1 MISSLKYYIISLNLK
16 IDFTFIDYSIKKLF
30 GFMIGNIVMIK
41 DLTKGKPLKLILLF
55 ALPILLGNIFQQLF
69 HISDILIVGRLL
81 GVKSLA
87 ALGASAPIFFMFL
100 IVAFGFTGGLTVI
113 TAQRFGAKDIKGV
126 KSSFFHSLVASFVF
140 SVIIS
145 FCVIFFLK
153 DILTIMNVPQELMDD
168 AYKFT
173 FVLGLAMSI
182 IILYNLLSGVI
193 RALGD
198 SKTPLYFLIGSSLL
212 NIVFN
217 FIFIKF
223 FVWGVQGSAMG
234 TLCSVSFS
242 ALACIVY
249 IYAKYP
255 ILKLKLKDCQYSAK
269 VMKVHLR
276 VAIPMA
282 LQFSILSIGLLVVQ
296 SLCNSFGTE
305 VIAGF
310 TAAMRI
316 EQVSTQPL
324 LALGVA
330 FATYSAQNFGA
341 ILIKRIRQGV
351 RQCLIVG
358 LILSIMISLIVRF
371 YGIDMISFFIENE
384 DRNIIQIGQNYLLLS
399 SYFYFFLL
407 CIFIVKNAIQ
417 GMGKTF
423 VPVLSSVVELVA
435 RIVVALYLSEKI
447 GYMGV
452 FWSGPIAWFLG
463 ALTVVIGYF
472 VIISRLNPIFLR
484 RSYLL
489 KWPMSNK
496 KNRG

>member
-1 MISSLKYYIISLNLK
+1 
-16 IDFTFIDYSIKKLF
+16 
-30 GFMIGNIVMIK
+30 MIK
-41 DLTKGKPLKLILLF
+41 DLTKGSPLKLISWF

-126 KSSFFHSLVASFVF
+126 KSSFFHSLIASVLF
-140 SVIIS
+140 SAVIS
-145 FCVIFFLK
+145 FCVIFFLR
-153 DILTIMNVPQELMDD
+153 DILAIMNVPQELMED

-173 FVLGLAMSI
+173 FILGLAMSI
-182 IILYNLLSGVI
+182 IILYNLLSGAI

-198 SKTPLYFLIGSSLL
+198 SKTPLYFLIGSSVL

-223 FVWGVQGSAMG
+223 FGWGVQGSAMG

-242 ALACIVY
+242 ALACIIF

-255 ILKLKLKDCQYSAK
+255 ILKLKLKDCRYSKK
-269 VMKVHLR
+269 VMKEHLQ

-296 SLCNSFGTE
+296 SLCNSFGTD

-316 EQVSTQPL
+316 EQISTQPL

-341 ILIKRIRQGV
+341 VLIKRIRQGV
-351 RQCLIVG
+351 RQCLFAG
-358 LILSIMISLIVRF
+358 FILSVAISIIVRF
-371 YGIDMISFFIENE
+371 YGINMISLFIENE
-384 DRNIIQIGQNYLLLS
+384 DKNIINIGQNYLLLS

-423 VPVLSSVVELVA
+423 VPVLSSVIELIA
-435 RIVVALYLSEKI
+435 RIIIAIYLSEKI

-452 FWSGPIAWFLG
+452 FWSGPIAWLSG
-463 ALTVVIGYF
+463 ALVIVAGYF
-472 VIISRLNPIFLR
+472 IIISRLDAKFLR
-484 RSYLL
+484 RIYML
-489 KWPMSNK
+489 KKS
-496 KNRG
+496 R

>member
-1 MISSLKYYIISLNLK
+1 
-16 IDFTFIDYSIKKLF
+16 
-30 GFMIGNIVMIK
+30 MIK
-41 DLTKGKPLKLILLF
+41 DLTRGTPLKLISLF

-81 GVKSLA
+81 GVKALA
-87 ALGASAPIFFMFL
+87 SLGASAPIFFMFL
-100 IVAFGFTGGLTVI
+100 LIAFGFTGGLTII

-126 KSSFFHSLVASFVF
+126 KASFFHSLIASAIF
-140 SVIIS
+140 SAIIS

-153 DILTIMNVPQELMDD
+153 DILIIMNVPKELMDD

-173 FVLGLAMSI
+173 YILGLSMSI
-182 IILYNLLSGVI
+182 IILYNLLSGAI

-198 SKTPLYFLIGSSLL
+198 SKTPLYFLISSSVL
-212 NIVFN
+212 NIAFN
-217 FIFIKF
+217 FMFIKF
-223 FVWGVQGSAMG
+223 FGWGVQGSAMG

-242 ALACIVY
+242 ALACILF

-255 ILKLKLKDCQYSAK
+255 MLKLKLKDCHYSHK
-269 VMKVHLR
+269 IMKEHLH

-296 SLCNSFGTE
+296 SLCNSFGTD

-316 EQVSTQPL
+316 EQISTQPL
-324 LALGVA
+324 LALGIA

-341 ILIKRIRQGV
+341 VLIKRIRQGV
-351 RQCLIVG
+351 RQCLFAG
-358 LILSIMISLIVRF
+358 LILSIIIGLTVRF
-371 YGIDMISFFIENE
+371 YGVNMISVFIE
-384 DRNIIQIGQNYLLLS
+384 DKDKNIINIGQNYLLLT

-407 CIFIVKNAIQ
+407 SIFIVRNAIQ

-423 VPVLSSVVELVA
+423 VPVLSTILELVA
-435 RIVVALYLSEKI
+435 RIFAAFYLAQKI

-452 FWSGPIAWFLG
+452 FWSGPIAWFCG
-463 ALTVVIGYF
+463 ASVAVIGYF
-472 VIISRLNPIFLR
+472 VILSQLNSKFLR
-484 RSYLL
+484 KVYLL
-489 KWPMSNK
+489 KNART
-496 KNRG
+496 NLV

>member
-1 MISSLKYYIISLNLK
+1 
-16 IDFTFIDYSIKKLF
+16 
-30 GFMIGNIVMIK
+30 MIK
-41 DLTKGKPLKLILLF
+41 DLTRGTPLKLISLF

-81 GVKSLA
+81 GVKALA

-100 IVAFGFTGGLTVI
+100 LIAFGFTGGLTII

-126 KSSFFHSLVASFVF
+126 KASFFHSLIASAIF
-140 SVIIS
+140 SATIS

-153 DILTIMNVPQELMDD
+153 DILIIMNVPNELMDD

-173 FVLGLAMSI
+173 YILGLSMSI
-182 IILYNLLSGVI
+182 IILYNLLSGAI

-198 SKTPLYFLIGSSLL
+198 SKTPLYFLIGSSVL
-212 NIVFN
+212 NIAFN
-217 FIFIKF
+217 FMFIKF
-223 FVWGVQGSAMG
+223 FGWGVQGSAMG
-234 TLCSVSFS
+234 TLCSVSLS
-242 ALACIVY
+242 ALACILF

-255 ILKLKLKDCQYSAK
+255 MLKLKLKDCHYSHK
-269 VMKVHLR
+269 IMKEHLH

-296 SLCNSFGTE
+296 SLCNSFGTD

-316 EQVSTQPL
+316 EQISTQPL
-324 LALGVA
+324 LALGIA

-341 ILIKRIRQGV
+341 VLIKRIRQGV
-351 RQCLIVG
+351 RQCLFAG
-358 LILSIMISLIVRF
+358 LILSIIIGLTVRF
-371 YGIDMISFFIENE
+371 YGVNMISVFIENE
-384 DRNIIQIGQNYLLLS
+384 DENIINIGQNYLLLT

-407 CIFIVKNAIQ
+407 SIFIVRNAIQ

-423 VPVLSSVVELVA
+423 VPVLSSILELVA
-435 RIVVALYLSEKI
+435 RIFAAFYLAQKI

-452 FWSGPIAWFLG
+452 FWSGPIAWFCG
-463 ALTVVIGYF
+463 ASVVVIGYF
-472 VIISRLNPIFLR
+472 VILSQLNSKFLR
-484 RSYLL
+484 KVYLL
-489 KWPMSNK
+489 KNART
-496 KNRG
+496 NLV

>member
-1 MISSLKYYIISLNLK
+1 
-16 IDFTFIDYSIKKLF
+16 
-30 GFMIGNIVMIK
+30 MIK
-41 DLTKGKPLKLILLF
+41 DLTKGSPLKLISWF
-55 ALPILLGNIFQQLF
+55 AFPILLGNIFQQLF

-100 IVAFGFTGGLTVI
+100 IIAFGFTGGLTVI

-126 KSSFFHSLVASFVF
+126 KSSFFHSLIASIIF
-140 SVIIS
+140 SAIIS
-145 FCVIFFLK
+145 FCVIFFLR
-153 DILTIMNVPQELMDD
+153 DILAIMNVPQELMED

-182 IILYNLLSGVI
+182 IILYNLLSGAI

-198 SKTPLYFLIGSSLL
+198 SKTPLYFLIGSSVL
-212 NIVFN
+212 NIAFN

-223 FVWGVQGSAMG
+223 FGWGVQGSAMG
-234 TLCSVSFS
+234 TLCSISLS
-242 ALACIVY
+242 ALACILF

-255 ILKLKLKDCQYSAK
+255 MLKLKLKDCHYSNK
-269 VMKVHLR
+269 IMKEHLR

-296 SLCNSFGTE
+296 SLCNSFGTDI
-305 VIAGF
+305 IAGF

-324 LALGVA
+324 LALGIA

-341 ILIKRIRQGV
+341 VLIKRIRQGV
-351 RQCLIVG
+351 RQCLFAG
-358 LILSIMISLIVRF
+358 FILSVAISIIVRF
-371 YGIDMISFFIENE
+371 YGINMISFFIENE
-384 DRNIIQIGQNYLLLS
+384 DKNIINIGQNYLLLS

-423 VPVLSSVVELVA
+423 VPVLSSVVELIA
-435 RIVVALYLSEKI
+435 RIIIAIFLSEKI

-452 FWSGPIAWFLG
+452 FWSGPIAWLLG

-472 VIISRLNPIFLR
+472 IIIARLDSKYLR
-484 RSYLL
+484 KIYLL
-489 KWPMSNK
+489 KKS
-496 KNRG
+496 R

>member
-1 MISSLKYYIISLNLK
+1 
-16 IDFTFIDYSIKKLF
+16 
-30 GFMIGNIVMIK
+30 MIK
-41 DLTKGKPLKLILLF
+41 DLTKGSPLKLITWF

-126 KSSFFHSLVASFVF
+126 KLSFFHSLIASIVF
-140 SVIIS
+140 SGIIS

-153 DILTIMNVPQELMDD
+153 DILVIMNVPQELMDD

-173 FVLGLAMSI
+173 YIMGLAMSI
-182 IILYNLLSGVI
+182 IVLYNLLSGAI

-198 SKTPLYFLIGSSLL
+198 SKTPLYFLIASSLL
-212 NIVFN
+212 NIAFN
-217 FIFIKF
+217 FMFIKF
-223 FVWGVQGSAMG
+223 FGWGVQGSAMG

-242 ALACIVY
+242 ALACIIF

-255 ILKLKLKDCQYSAK
+255 MLKLKLKDCCYSNK
-269 VMKVHLR
+269 IMKEHLL

-296 SLCNSFGTE
+296 SLCNSFGTN

-316 EQVSTQPL
+316 EQISTQPL
-324 LALGVA
+324 FALGIA

-341 ILIKRIRQGV
+341 VLIKRIRQGV
-351 RQCLIVG
+351 RQCLFSG
-358 LILSIMISLIVRF
+358 LILSIIIGVVVRF
-371 YGIDMISFFIENE
+371 YGVDMISLFIENE
-384 DRNIIQIGQNYLLLS
+384 DNVIINIGQRYLLLS
-399 SYFYFFLL
+399 SCFYFFLL

-423 VPVLSSVVELVA
+423 VPVLSSVVELIA
-435 RIVVALYLSEKI
+435 RIFVAIYLSEKI

-452 FWSGPIAWFLG
+452 FWSGPIAWVFG
-463 ALTVVIGYF
+463 ALILIIGYF
-472 VIISRLNPIFLR
+472 MIIARLNAKFLR
-484 RSYLL
+484 KIYMLQKSF
-489 KWPMSNK
+489 
-496 KNRG
+496 

>member
-1 MISSLKYYIISLNLK
+1 
-16 IDFTFIDYSIKKLF
+16 
-30 GFMIGNIVMIK
+30 MIK
-41 DLTKGKPLKLILLF
+41 DLTKGSPLKLITWF

-126 KSSFFHSLVASFVF
+126 KLSFFHSLIASIVF
-140 SVIIS
+140 SGIIS

-153 DILTIMNVPQELMDD
+153 DILVIMNVPQELMDD

-173 FVLGLAMSI
+173 YILGLAMSI
-182 IILYNLLSGVI
+182 IVLYNLLSGAI

-198 SKTPLYFLIGSSLL
+198 SKTPLYFLIASSLL
-212 NIVFN
+212 NIAFN
-217 FIFIKF
+217 FMFIKF
-223 FVWGVQGSAMG
+223 FGWGVQGSAMG

-242 ALACIVY
+242 ALACIIF

-255 ILKLKLKDCQYSAK
+255 MLRLKLKDCCYSNK
-269 VMKVHLR
+269 IMKEHLL

-296 SLCNSFGTE
+296 SLCNSFGTN

-316 EQVSTQPL
+316 EQISTQPL
-324 LALGVA
+324 FALGIA

-341 ILIKRIRQGV
+341 VLIKRIRQGV
-351 RQCLIVG
+351 RQCLFSG
-358 LILSIMISLIVRF
+358 LILSIIIGVVVRF
-371 YGIDMISFFIENE
+371 YGVDMISLFIENE
-384 DRNIIQIGQNYLLLS
+384 DNVIINIGQRYLLLS
-399 SYFYFFLL
+399 SCFYFFLL

-423 VPVLSSVVELVA
+423 VPVLSSVVELIA
-435 RIVVALYLSEKI
+435 RIFVAIYLSEKI

-452 FWSGPIAWFLG
+452 FWSGPIAWVFG
-463 ALTVVIGYF
+463 ALILIIGYF
-472 VIISRLNPIFLR
+472 MIIARLNTKFLR
-484 RSYLL
+484 KIYMLQKSF
-489 KWPMSNK
+489 
-496 KNRG
+496 

>member
-1 MISSLKYYIISLNLK
+1 
-16 IDFTFIDYSIKKLF
+16 
-30 GFMIGNIVMIK
+30 MIK
-41 DLTKGKPLKLILLF
+41 DLTKGNPLKLISWF

-126 KSSFFHSLVASFVF
+126 KSSFFHSLIASMIF
-140 SVIIS
+140 SAIIS

-153 DILTIMNVPQELMDD
+153 DILIIMNVPNELMDD

-173 FVLGLAMSI
+173 YILGLSMSI
-182 IILYNLLSGVI
+182 IILYNLLSGAI

-198 SKTPLYFLIGSSLL
+198 SKTPLYFLIGSSVL
-212 NIVFN
+212 NIAFN
-217 FIFIKF
+217 FMFIKF
-223 FVWGVQGSAMG
+223 FGWGVQGSAMG
-234 TLCSVSFS
+234 TLCSVSLS
-242 ALACIVY
+242 ALACILF

-255 ILKLKLKDCQYSAK
+255 MLKLKLKDCHYSHK
-269 VMKVHLR
+269 IMKEHLH

-296 SLCNSFGTE
+296 SLCNSFGTD

-324 LALGVA
+324 LALGIA

-341 ILIKRIRQGV
+341 VLIKRIRQGV
-351 RQCLIVG
+351 RQCLFAG
-358 LILSIMISLIVRF
+358 FILSVAISIIVRF
-371 YGIDMISFFIENE
+371 YGINMISFFIENE
-384 DRNIIQIGQNYLLLS
+384 DKNIINIGQNYLLLS

-423 VPVLSSVVELVA
+423 VPVLSSVVELIA
-435 RIVVALYLSEKI
+435 RIIIAIFLSEKI

-452 FWSGPIAWFLG
+452 FWSGPIAWLLG

-472 VIISRLNPIFLR
+472 IIIARLDSKYLR
-484 RSYLL
+484 KIYLL
-489 KWPMSNK
+489 KKS
-496 KNRG
+496 R

>member
-1 MISSLKYYIISLNLK
+1 
-16 IDFTFIDYSIKKLF
+16 
-30 GFMIGNIVMIK
+30 MIK
-41 DLTKGKPLKLILLF
+41 DLTKGSPLKLITWF

-126 KSSFFHSLVASFVF
+126 KLSFFHSLIASIVF
-140 SVIIS
+140 SGIIS

-153 DILTIMNVPQELMDD
+153 DILVIMNVPQELMDD

-173 FVLGLAMSI
+173 YILGLAMSI
-182 IILYNLLSGVI
+182 IVLYNLLSGAI

-198 SKTPLYFLIGSSLL
+198 SKTPLYFLIASSLL
-212 NIVFN
+212 NIAFN
-217 FIFIKF
+217 FMFIKF
-223 FVWGVQGSAMG
+223 FGWGVQGSAMG

-242 ALACIVY
+242 ALACIIF

-255 ILKLKLKDCQYSAK
+255 MLKLKLKDCCYSNK
-269 VMKVHLR
+269 IMKEHLL

-296 SLCNSFGTE
+296 SLCNSFGTN

-316 EQVSTQPL
+316 EQISTQPL
-324 LALGVA
+324 FALGIA

-341 ILIKRIRQGV
+341 VLIKRIRQGV
-351 RQCLIVG
+351 RQCLFSG
-358 LILSIMISLIVRF
+358 LILSIIIGVVVRF
-371 YGIDMISFFIENE
+371 YGVDMISLFIENE
-384 DRNIIQIGQNYLLLS
+384 DNVIINIGQRYLLLS
-399 SYFYFFLL
+399 SCFYFFLL

-423 VPVLSSVVELVA
+423 VPVLSSVVELISRIFVA
-435 RIVVALYLSEKI
+435 IYLSEKI

-452 FWSGPIAWFLG
+452 FWSGPIAWVFG
-463 ALTVVIGYF
+463 ALILIIGYF
-472 VIISRLNPIFLR
+472 MIIARLNTKFLR
-484 RSYLL
+484 KIYMLQKSF
-489 KWPMSNK
+489 
-496 KNRG
+496 

>member
-1 MISSLKYYIISLNLK
+1 
-16 IDFTFIDYSIKKLF
+16 
-30 GFMIGNIVMIK
+30 MIK
-41 DLTKGKPLKLILLF
+41 DLTKGNPLKLISWF

-126 KSSFFHSLVASFVF
+126 KSSFFHSLIASAIF
-140 SVIIS
+140 SAIIS

-153 DILTIMNVPQELMDD
+153 DILTIMNVPQELMED

-173 FVLGLAMSI
+173 FILGIAMTI
-182 IILYNLLSGVI
+182 IILYNLLSGAI

-217 FIFIKF
+217 FMFIKF
-223 FVWGVQGSAMG
+223 FGWGVQGSAMG

-242 ALACIVY
+242 AIACILF

-255 ILKLKLKDCQYSAK
+255 ILKLKLKDCHYSNK
-269 VMKVHLR
+269 IMKEHLR

-316 EQVSTQPL
+316 EQISTQPL
-324 LALGVA
+324 LALGIA

-341 ILIKRIRQGV
+341 VLIKRIRQGV
-351 RQCLIVG
+351 RQCLFAG
-358 LILSIMISLIVRF
+358 FILSVIISLTVRF
-371 YGIDMISFFIENE
+371 YGVNMISFFIENE
-384 DRNIIQIGQNYLLLS
+384 DKNIINIGQNYLLLS

-423 VPVLSSVVELVA
+423 IPVLSSVVELIA
-435 RIVVALYLSEKI
+435 RIIIAIFLSEKI

-452 FWSGPIAWFLG
+452 FWSGPIAWLMG

-472 VIISRLNPIFLR
+472 VIIAQLDSKYLR
-484 RSYLL
+484 KIYLL
-489 KWPMSNK
+489 KKSH
-496 KNRG
+496 